1 MFKNIFSKIIKNK
14 PINNI
19 NFFNKTYSS
28 CFNMKHYNNFYINR
42 RSMSSYFNDKHDFIY
57 FKENLDEI
65 KNMEKLNVKFGFSN
79 YALNNL
85 NNIVYAEYYKD
96 IFDVIDRDDVVGN
109 VESVKAS
116 IDVIPNLNGK
126 LTSLNQEFIDTIQEH
141 SEATIEN
148 IQEMSDY
155 NKENGLTILEVEVDN
170 DEINNILELIE
181 NNEFMNEK
189 EYEKFLDE

>member
-14 PINNI
+14 PVNNI

-116 IDVIPNLNGK
+116 IDVMPNLNGK

-148 IQEMSDY
+148 IQEMSD
-155 NKENGLTILEVEVDN
+155 
-170 DEINNILELIE
+170 
-181 NNEFMNEK
+181 
-189 EYEKFLDE
+189 

>member
-1 MFKNIFSKIIKNK
+1 MH
-14 PINNI
+14 PP
-19 NFFNKTYSS
+19 
-28 CFNMKHYNNFYINR
+28 
-42 RSMSSYFNDKHDFIY
+42 
-57 FKENLDEI
+57 
-65 KNMEKLNVKFGFSN
+65 
-79 YALNNL
+79 
-85 NNIVYAEYYKD
+85 
-96 IFDVIDRDDVVGN
+96 VGN

>member
-116 IDVIPNLNGK
+116 IDVMPNLNGK

>member
-14 PINNI
+14 PVNNI

-116 IDVIPNLNGK
+116 IDVMPNLNGK